1 MPSLVHDALLT
12 LFRNRPTLAPELLR
26 DALHAPVPAF
36 ERVRIG
42 DATLGEIGPTEYRAD
57 LVLLLEGASEPS
69 TQWALVVEAQ
79 LGRDPDKRWSWPV
92 YLTNLRARLR
102 CDVALLVVTADGTV
116 ASWAATPIATG
127 HPGWV
132 LTPLVLGPGV
142 VPSVHDADVASR
154 APELAVLSA
163 MVHGNDD
170 DAVEI
175 GKAALVAASGLDD
188 ERARLYAD
196 LVILSVHEVAR
207 ATLEALMASGQY
219 EYQSDFARRYVAQG
233 KAEGR
238 AEGREEGRAEGLARA
253 VLTVLAARHIEVPAE
268 ARARIAAC
276 TDLVVLEQWLGRA
289 ADARELAD
297 VLPESR
303 PSDDPLKG

>member
-1 MPSLVHDALLT
+1 MPSLVHDALVT

-36 ERVRIG
+36 DHVRIG
-42 DATLGEIGPTEYRAD
+42 DATLGEIVPTEYRAD
-57 LVLLLEGASEPS
+57 LVLLLEGASPGATRS
-69 TQWALVVEAQ
+69 ALVVEAQ

-92 YLTNLRARLR
+92 YLTGLRARLR
-102 CDVALLVVTADGTV
+102 CDVALLVVTADAAV

-132 LTPLVLGPGV
+132 LAPLVLGPSV
-142 VPSVHDADVASR
+142 VPAVHDAAAATL

-163 MVHGNDD
+163 MVHGQDE

-175 GKAALVAASGLDD
+175 GMAALAAASGLDE

-196 LVILSVHEVAR
+196 LVFLSVHGRAR
-207 ATLEALMASGQY
+207 ATLEALMNSDKY

-233 KAEGR
+233 RAEGR
-238 AEGREEGRAEGLARA
+238 AEGRAHA
-253 VLTVLAARHIEVPAE
+253 VLAVLAARAIDVPE
-268 ARARIAAC
+268 DARARIAAC
-276 TDLVVLEQWLGRA
+276 TDVELLDRWLVRA
-289 ADARELAD
+289 ANARSLDD
-297 VLPESR
+297 VLR
-303 PSDDPLKG
+303 D